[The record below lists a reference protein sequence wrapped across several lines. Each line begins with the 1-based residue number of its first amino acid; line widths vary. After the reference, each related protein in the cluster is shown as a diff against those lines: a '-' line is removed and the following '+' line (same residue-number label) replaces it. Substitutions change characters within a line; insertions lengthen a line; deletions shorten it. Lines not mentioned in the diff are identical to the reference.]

1 MSVCQ
6 GSGGSVKGDTG
17 MMKRCRMSV
26 GPTVLAT
33 ALAASTITPAAA
45 EPATTVR
52 YPAGASATRLSGYAF
67 DTCAAPP
74 LTTMQTWTHRL
85 TTGSASTSEA

>member
-1 MSVCQ
+1 MN
-6 GSGGSVKGDTG
+6 
-17 MMKRCRMSV
+17 RCRMSV
-26 GPTVLAT
+26 ATAVLAT

-52 YPAGASATRLSGYAF
+52 YPTGASATRLSGYAF

-74 LTTMQTWTHRL
+74 LTTMQTWKFIALRRGRCLRRRCEPQLQPAKSHQ
-85 TTGSASTSEA
+85 